1 MPLGHAGKI
10 MATVVTDDPGSNPDQ
25 KYAWRGE
32 RQITFGRTK

>member
-1 MPLGHAGKI
+1 MLLGHAEKI

-25 KYAWRGE
+25 KYTWRRE